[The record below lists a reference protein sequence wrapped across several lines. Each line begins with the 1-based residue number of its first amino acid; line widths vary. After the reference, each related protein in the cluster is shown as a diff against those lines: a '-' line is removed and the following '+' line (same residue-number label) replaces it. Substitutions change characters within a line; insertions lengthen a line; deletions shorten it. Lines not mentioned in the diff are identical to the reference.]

1 MSIARETYYAAL
13 FAVLQSLQSGGTVQ
27 ICDRRV
33 RFLNEM
39 GAAELPALFM
49 AVDRQQLTQRR
60 GQPARHQLG
69 ARLFLYAAN
78 PDRHTAAGIALNG
91 LLDALESALA
101 PPVGAEVQ
109 TLGGLVSHAW
119 IEGPIEVFEAP
130 QGERSA
136 AIVTVQMLVP

>member
-1 MSIARETYYAAL
+1 MTRETYYTAL
-13 FAVLQSLQSGGTVQ
+13 FALLQSLQTAGTVQ
-27 ICDRRV
+27 TADRRV

-49 AVDRQQLTQRR
+49 AVDRQTLQQRR
-60 GQPARHQLG
+60 GLPPRHQLG
-69 ARLFLYAAN
+69 ARVFLYAAN

-91 LLDALESALA
+91 LLDALEAAIA
-101 PPVGAEVQ
+101 PPAGADVQ

-119 IEGPIEVFEAP
+119 IEGPVEVFEGP

>member
-1 MSIARETYYAAL
+1 MIRETYYGAL
-13 FAVLQSLQSGGTVQ
+13 FTALGGLQTGGTVKTA
-27 ICDRRV
+27 DRRV

-39 GAAELPALFM
+39 AAAELPALFM
-49 AVDRQQLTQRR
+49 AVDRQQTIQRR

-91 LLDALESALA
+91 LIDAVESALA
-101 PPVGAEVQ
+101 PPGGAETQ

-119 IEGPIEVFEAP
+119 IDGPIEVFEGPA
-130 QGERSA
+130 GERSA
-136 AIVTVQMLVP
+136 AILAVQMLIP

>member
-1 MSIARETYYAAL
+1 MNCETYYGAL
-13 FAVLQSLQSGGTVQ
+13 FAALQTLQTGGTVK
-27 ICDRRV
+27 IADRRV

-49 AVDRQQLTQRR
+49 AVDRQQTVQRR

-91 LLDALESALA
+91 LIDAVEAALA
-101 PPVGAEVQ
+101 PPAGMETQ

-119 IEGPIEVFEAP
+119 IEGPVEVFEAP
-130 QGERSA
+130 VGERAA
-136 AIVTVQMLVP
+136 AIVTVQMLAP

>member
-1 MSIARETYYAAL
+1 MTRETYYAAL
-13 FAVLQSLQSGGTVQ
+13 FALLQSLQAGGAVQ
-27 ICDRRV
+27 TADRRV

-49 AVDRQQLTQRR
+49 AVDRQTLQQRR
-60 GQPARHQLG
+60 GQPPRHQLG
-69 ARLFLYAAN
+69 ARVFLYAAN

-91 LLDALESALA
+91 LLDALEAALA
-101 PPVGAEVQ
+101 PPAGAGVQ

-119 IEGPIEVFEAP
+119 IEGPVEVFEGP

>member
-1 MSIARETYYAAL
+1 MSIVRETYYGAL
-13 FAVLQSLQSGGTVQ
+13 FALLQSLQTGSTVQ
-27 ICDRRV
+27 TCDRRV
-33 RFLNEM
+33 RFLHEM

-49 AVDRQQLTQRR
+49 AVDRQQLIQRR

-69 ARLFLYAAN
+69 ARLFVYAAN

-91 LLDALESALA
+91 LLDALEAALA
-101 PPVGAEVQ
+101 PPAGAEMQ

>member
-1 MSIARETYYAAL
+1 MIRETYYGAL
-13 FAVLQSLQSGGTVQ
+13 FAALQSLQTGGTVK
-27 ICDRRV
+27 IADRRV

-39 GAAELPALFM
+39 AAAELPALFM
-49 AVDRQQLTQRR
+49 AVDRQQTIQRR

-91 LLDALESALA
+91 LIDAVESALA
-101 PPVGAEVQ
+101 PPGGAETQ

-119 IEGPIEVFEAP
+119 IDGPIEVFEGPA
-130 QGERSA
+130 GERSA
-136 AIVTVQMLVP
+136 AILAVQMLIP